1 MGPHYMDLTLDQMLE
16 VIAWVRHLY
25 KDDVKDAPWLSDAQK
40 ASYRPYKKGETFGDK
55 PAGQC
60 SADVAK
66 MNQP

>member
-1 MGPHYMDLTLDQMLE
+1 MLE